1 MTVFLVETYV
11 IKPEK
16 QTEFTA
22 YKKKW
27 KKFFAYREGHLARF
41 KEVKSHKMFSQ
52 MLGGN
57 FGGYVEMWEF
67 ESLADCEKFFNR
79 IMKSDYMTKLAPEFA
94 SLEVP
99 ATRSMNI
106 WNSVT

>member
-16 QTEFTA
+16 QAEFVA
-22 YKKKW
+22 YKEKW
-27 KKFFAYREGHLARF
+27 KKFFAFEKHPQLF
-41 KEVKSHKMFSQ
+41 KEVKSHKMFAQ
-52 MLGGN
+52 VLGGN
-57 FGGYVEMWEF
+57 FNGYVEMWEF
-67 ESLADCEKFFNR
+67 ENIADCEKFFNKV
-79 IMKSDYMTKLAPEFA
+79 MQSDYTTKLYPEFA

>member
-16 QTEFTA
+16 RADFAA
-22 YKKKW
+22 YIEKEKRSEILQKLPQ
-27 KKFFAYREGHLARF
+27 FF
-41 KEVKSHKMFSQ
+41 KEAKSYKMFAQ

-57 FGGYVEMWEF
+57 WEGYVEMWEF
-67 ESLADCEKFFNR
+67 ENLADCEKFFNKT
-79 IMKSDYMTKLAPEFA
+79 MQSDYMTTLYPEFT
-94 SLEVP
+94 SLVVP
-99 ATRSMNI
+99 ATHSMNI